1 MLGEIFRV
9 AHTEMRFGDPHE
21 RRLTREQAAGLHRAY
36 RADGDLAAR
45 ERLIEAYL
53 PLVHAHAHRFA
64 HRGERVED
72 LVQVGSIGLIKA
84 VDRFEPSRG
93 VDLAAFAVPNI
104 VGEIKRHLRD
114 RSGLIRVPRRQQEAN
129 ARLGQTRRRLTRRLQ
144 RAPSHLELAA
154 AAELNER
161 ELADASRAEQ
171 ARSPLTLAEESPAV
185 TAEDVFQASEDR
197 VAVSSG
203 LRTLHRSERLAVRCR
218 YFGDMSQTEI
228 AEQLGVSQTQASR
241 LLASGLDK
249 LRTNLDGNSD
259 SLPSRELNSGHG
271 DSRRRQGRAA

>member
-9 AHTEMRFGDPHE
+9 VDTEMGFGKPHG

-36 RADGDLAAR
+36 RAEGDLAAR

-53 PLVHAHAHRFA
+53 PLVHALAHRFA

-129 ARLGQTRRRLTRRLQ
+129 VRLGQTRRRLTRSLQ
-144 RAPSHLELAA
+144 RPPSHLELAA

-161 ELADASRAEQ
+161 ELADASRVEQ
-171 ARSPLTLAEESPAV
+171 ARSPLTLAEESPAAA
-185 TAEDVFQASEDR
+185 AEDVFQASEDR

-203 LRTLHRSERLAVRCR
+203 LRTLHRSERLAVRYR

-228 AEQLGVSQTQASR
+228 AGQLGISQTQASR